1 MFGPLSLLI
10 GWLLDLCLGD
20 PRRLPHPIVWFGRMI
35 AFGERRLNRGR
46 HRRAK
51 GAAMAVGLI
60 LFVFALAS
68 GIRYGLSLLPR
79 IDMDSLGLS
88 LLPASVPIHVNPW
101 LILFD
106 AVAIFYCLAG
116 TTLIREV
123 RAVFLALDRSLEE
136 GRAQVA
142 RIVGRDTSQLSA
154 QEVRTAAL
162 ETLAENLSDGV
173 IAPLFWL
180 LLLGTPGMLAYKMVN
195 TLDSMIGYRTDRY
208 RDFGCWA
215 ARFDDAANYLPARLT
230 ALLMVIAS
238 GFSGYS
244 GLSGSSGYSGLP
256 RRLAFVR
263 RYARCHASPNSGYP
277 EAALAGILDCR
288 FGGPHLYFGQ
298 LFDKPYIGSNDRPLT
313 TADMLLAVRINRT
326 AELMMV
332 VMMVI
337 LSLLDY
343 RCLLTVFL

>member
-1 MFGPLSLLI
+1 MFSPLSLLI
-10 GWLLDLCLGD
+10 GWLLDLSLGD

-35 AFGERRLNRGR
+35 AFGERRLNCGR

-60 LFVFALAS
+60 LFVFVLACA
-68 GIRYGLSLLPR
+68 IRYGLSFLPRTDTDLLGLSLLPR
-79 IDMDSLGLS
+79 TATDLLGLS
-88 LLPASVPIHVNPW
+88 LRPESVPVRVSLW
-101 LILFD
+101 LIFFD
-106 AVAIFYCLAG
+106 AIVIFYCLAG

-215 ARFDDAANYLPARLT
+215 ARLDDAANYIPARLT

-238 GFSGYS
+238 PLALATSLFT
-244 GLSGSSGYSGLP
+244 LHLNSSAATPAATPRPTAATP
-256 RRLAFVR
+256 RRPSPPSSTA
-263 RYARCHASPNSGYP
+263 AS
-277 EAALAGILDCR
+277 EA
-288 FGGPHLYFGQ
+288 
-298 LFDKPYIGSNDRPLT
+298 LT
-313 TADMLLAVRINRT
+313 TTSANSSTSPTSAPTTAHSPPPTCCWPSASTAVPNCSCCSSRF
-326 AELMMV
+326 
-332 VMMVI
+332 
-337 LSLLDY
+337 
-343 RCLLTVFL
+343 C

>member
-1 MFGPLSLLI
+1 MFSPLSLLI

-60 LFVFALAS
+60 LFVFVLACA
-68 GIRYGLSLLPR
+68 IRYGLSFLPR
-79 IDMDSLGLS
+79 TATDLLGLS
-88 LLPASVPIHVNPW
+88 LRPESVPVRVSLW

-106 AVAIFYCLAG
+106 AIVIFYCLAG

-215 ARFDDAANYLPARLT
+215 ARLDDAANYMPARLT

-238 GFSGYS
+238 GFSGYIPAS
-244 GLSGSSGYSGLP
+244 I
-256 RRLAFVR
+256 A
-263 RYARCHASPNSGYP
+263 ASPSS
-277 EAALAGILDCR
+277 AATPAAT
-288 FGGPHLYFGQ
+288 P
-298 LFDKPYIGSNDRPLT
+298 RP
-313 TADMLLAVRINRT
+313 TADTPRQPSLASST
-326 AELMMV
+326 AASEAPTSTSDSSSTNPTSAPTTDHSPPPTCCWPCAS
-332 VMMVI
+332 I
-337 LSLLDY
+337 ARLS
-343 RCLLTVFL
+343 